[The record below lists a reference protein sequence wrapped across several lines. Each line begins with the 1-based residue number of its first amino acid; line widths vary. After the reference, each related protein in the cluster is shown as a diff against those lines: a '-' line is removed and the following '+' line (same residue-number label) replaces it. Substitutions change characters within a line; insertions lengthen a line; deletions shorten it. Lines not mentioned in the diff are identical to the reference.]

1 MMINFAA
8 DFELFK
14 KENLGSVRTL
24 VDETGGIWFVAK
36 DVCDVLEINNNR
48 QALTRLD
55 EDEKATINPH
65 NFSVISNDGENRMGS
80 ELNIINES
88 GMYSL
93 VLTSRK
99 PQAKEFKNWLTRE
112 VIPSIRQHGGYIYGQ
127 EKLQEN
133 EKAELKKEM
142 KTIVQKV
149 KKLQARRHELI
160 ADVKTLK
167 DQKRHLKQELK
178 SVNEYA
184 DMFED
189 MFERAQLDY
198 QKAFDEIETLK
209 NRIKRMEHPE
219 LFKEPEKG
227 PKMFVGRDGLIY
239 TEKMM
244 NVLKE
249 ENEMEDERDL

>member
-1 MMINFAA
+1 
-8 DFELFK
+8 
-14 KENLGSVRTL
+14 
-24 VDETGGIWFVAK
+24 
-36 DVCDVLEINNNR
+36 
-48 QALTRLD
+48 
-55 EDEKATINPH
+55 
-65 NFSVISNDGENRMGS
+65 
-80 ELNIINES
+80 
-88 GMYSL
+88 
-93 VLTSRK
+93 
-99 PQAKEFKNWLTRE
+99 
-112 VIPSIRQHGGYIYGQ
+112 
-127 EKLQEN
+127 
-133 EKAELKKEM
+133 M

-189 MFERAQLDY
+189 MFEQAQLDY
-198 QKAFDEIETLK
+198 QKAFDEIETLR

-227 PKMFVGRDGLIY
+227 PKIFVGRDGLIY

-244 NVLKE
+244 NMFKE
-249 ENEMEDERDL
+249 ENEMEDERDF